1 MWRGKSF
8 THKTRWQGEISAAV
22 CVDLIQ
28 KLDNVKIE
36 RYNVD
41 SVKFGREFMEKK
53 SYHHK
58 NLKNDLI
65 EKGIELVD
73 KYGINQLSLRKV
85 AQACNVSHAAP
96 YSHFSSKEQLLQAMQ
111 LHITNQFAE
120 VLEDTVSKYQ
130 NTPDFLFEF
139 GKAYISFF
147 MKRPQYFSFLFHQ
160 GSINIVLDADGNKE
174 SNYRPFTIYKE
185 QILKLIADTDIS
197 QSKKEDFVIALFAYV
212 HGLTA
217 LTTMK
222 NIHYSHKW
230 EDKLDD
236 LIKIFSCEF

>member
-1 MWRGKSF
+1 
-8 THKTRWQGEISAAV
+8 
-22 CVDLIQ
+22 
-28 KLDNVKIE
+28 
-36 RYNVD
+36 
-41 SVKFGREFMEKK
+41 MEKK

-96 YSHFSSKEQLLQAMQ
+96 YSHFSSKEQLLQEMQ
-111 LHITNQFAE
+111 LYITNQFAE

-130 NTPDFLFEF
+130 NTPDFLIEF

-160 GSINIVLDADGNKE
+160 GNIQIDLDINGNKK

-185 QILKLIADTDIS
+185 QILKLLADCDIS
-197 QSKKEDFVIALFAYV
+197 QSKKENLVIALFAYV

-217 LTTMK
+217 LITTK
-222 NIHYSHKW
+222 NVHYSYKW
-230 EDKLDD
+230 ENKLDD
-236 LIKIFSCEF
+236 LIRIFSCEF

>member
-1 MWRGKSF
+1 MQGRLWRGKSF

-96 YSHFSSKEQLLQAMQ
+96 YSHFSSNCLLY
-111 LHITNQFAE
+111 T
-120 VLEDTVSKYQ
+120 S
-130 NTPDFLFEF
+130 
-139 GKAYISFF
+139 
-147 MKRPQYFSFLFHQ
+147 
-160 GSINIVLDADGNKE
+160 DA
-174 SNYRPFTIYKE
+174 
-185 QILKLIADTDIS
+185 AD
-197 QSKKEDFVIALFAYV
+197 E
-212 HGLTA
+212 
-217 LTTMK
+217 
-222 NIHYSHKW
+222 
-230 EDKLDD
+230 
-236 LIKIFSCEF
+236 